1 MTAKRKRLLLLGAAA
16 ALVLGWL
23 VYVIAFNHRIKA
35 LDEVPAENYA
45 LGEFV
50 SFDDNYAYG
59 QQLDGFEIQASAY
72 SIWDTGEYLAQY
84 GLTLEDISV
93 PPEKICVVDV
103 VICYNGTEE
112 AAIDLSC
119 FYMYGTDY
127 YEGQN
132 DAMYALA
139 NPQSGGATTILFQPG
154 DTCEITLVYDLRQ
167 DYYTHYGW
175 AHLDDLPRMIYLTS
189 HPVQKNIVLHP

>member
-1 MTAKRKRLLLLGAAA
+1 MTVRRKRLLLLGVAA

-23 VYVIAFNHRIKA
+23 LYVIAFNHRIKA
-35 LDEVPAENYA
+35 LDEVPVENYG

-50 SFDDNYAYG
+50 CFDDNYAYG
-59 QQLDGFEIQASAY
+59 QQLDGFEIQATAY
-72 SIWDTGEYLAQY
+72 GIWDTAEYLAQY
-84 GLTLEDISV
+84 GLTLDDMDD

-103 VICYNGTEE
+103 VVYYNGTQE
-112 AAIDLSC
+112 AAIDISS

-132 DAMYALA
+132 DEIYALA

-154 DTCEITLVYDLRQ
+154 NTCQMTLIYDLKR
-167 DYYTHYGW
+167 DYYTNYGW
-175 AHLDDLPRMIYLTS
+175 AHLDDLPRTIYLTS